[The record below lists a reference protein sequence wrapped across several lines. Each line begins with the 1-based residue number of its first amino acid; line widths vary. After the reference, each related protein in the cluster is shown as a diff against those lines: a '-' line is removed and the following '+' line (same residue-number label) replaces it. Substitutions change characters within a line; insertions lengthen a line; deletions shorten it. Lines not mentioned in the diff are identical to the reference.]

1 MAARALIEGETTRF
15 ALILVTTE
23 EAPHKHEADKTL
35 FVLGGRGRIH
45 FGGVAYEVRPGTVI
59 EVPAGVEHRLENL
72 ERGGLEAYVV
82 FTPAARATPPKTEA
96 QPKSEQAA
104 SDE

>member
-1 MAARALIEGETTRF
+1 
-15 ALILVTTE
+15 
-23 EAPHKHEADKTL
+23 
-35 FVLGGRGRIH
+35 
-45 FGGVAYEVRPGTVI
+45 VI